1 MPPPVNT
8 TPPVTT
14 SADPRE
20 AVSHRPVRSFV
31 LRAGR
36 MTVAQQRALE
46 ALWPLYGI
54 DFRAAPLDFGQ
65 VFGRQAPRV
74 MEIGFGDG
82 ELLTELARQNP
93 GTDFLGV
100 EVHEPG
106 VGHCLLLIEKH
117 GLTNVRVIRHDAI
130 EVLHEQI
137 PAASLQE
144 LKLLFPDPW
153 PKKRHH
159 KRRIVQAS
167 FVSLVASRLAPGGLF
182 HIATD
187 WAPYA
192 EHISAVLN
200 AEPAFVPQP
209 PGSARRP
216 STRFERRGE
225 RLGHEVFERV
235 WQRSTPPAG

>member
-1 MPPPVNT
+1 MALPMNT
-8 TPPVTT
+8 PHPVTT
-14 SADPRE
+14 SANPGE
-20 AVSHRPVRSFV
+20 SASHRPVRSFV

-36 MTVAQQRALE
+36 MTVAQQRALH

-54 DFRAAPLDFGQ
+54 DFRAAPLDFDQ
-65 VFGRQAPRV
+65 TFGRQAPRV

-82 ELLTELARQNP
+82 ELLAELARQNP
-93 GTDFLGV
+93 GIDFLGV

-106 VGHCLLLIEKH
+106 VGHCLLLIEKY
-117 GLTNVRVIRHDAI
+117 GLTNVRIIRHDAI
-130 EVLHEQI
+130 EVLREQI
-137 PAASLQE
+137 PAGSLQE

-159 KRRIVQAS
+159 KRRIVQPS
-167 FVSLVASRLAPGGLF
+167 FVALVASRLAPGGLF

-192 EHISAVLN
+192 EHIAAVLS
-200 AEPAFVPQP
+200 AEPTLLAQP
-209 PGSARRP
+209 SAIARRP

-225 RLGHEVFERV
+225 RLGHEVFERI
-235 WQRSTPPAG
+235 WQRSTPPVG

>member
-1 MPPPVNT
+1 MIDT
-8 TPPVTT
+8 D
-14 SADPRE
+14 SRE
-20 AVSHRPVRSFV
+20 SGIHRPVRSFV

-36 MTVAQQRALE
+36 MTVAQQRALQ

-54 DFRAAPLDFGQ
+54 DFRATPLDFDQ
-65 VFGRQAPRV
+65 IFHRQAPRV

-106 VGHCLLLIEKH
+106 VGHCLLLIEKLAL
-117 GLTNVRVIRHDAI
+117 GNVRIIRHDAI
-130 EVLHEQI
+130 EVLREQI
-137 PAASLQE
+137 PPASLQE

-159 KRRIVQAS
+159 KRRIVQPS
-167 FVSLVASRLAPGGLF
+167 FVALVASRLAPGGLL

-192 EHISAVLN
+192 EHISAVLSG
-200 AEPAFVPQP
+200 EPALVPQP
-209 PGSARRP
+209 PGIARRP

-235 WQRSTPPAG
+235 WQRSTGPVR